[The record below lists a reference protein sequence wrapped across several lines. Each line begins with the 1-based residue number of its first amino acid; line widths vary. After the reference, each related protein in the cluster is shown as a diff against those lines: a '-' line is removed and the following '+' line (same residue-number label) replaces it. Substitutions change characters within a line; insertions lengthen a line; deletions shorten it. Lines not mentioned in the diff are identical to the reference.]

1 MTFNWGHKLTLAF
14 IAFAALMMFMV
25 YKTTQ
30 ANFEL
35 VSKEYYKD
43 ELAYQQVIDGTNLA
57 NKLSSLIE
65 IQQQNEL
72 ISVQLPQEMKM
83 KEATGTIYFYCPSEA
98 SKDRKLNINLN
109 EEAVHL
115 IPAGTILPGN
125 YIVKINWQAE
135 QQNYYN
141 EQAIIIK

>member
-109 EEAVHL
+109 EEAVHF
-115 IPAGTILPGN
+115 IAAGTILPGN

>member
-57 NKLSSLIE
+57 NKLSSFIQ

-72 ISVQLPQEMKM
+72 IRVEFPKEMK
-83 KEATGTIYFYCPSEA
+83 KAEGTVYFYCPSDVA
-98 SKDRKLNINLN
+98 KDRKLNINLN

-115 IPAGTILPGN
+115 IPARTILPGN
-125 YIVKINWQAE
+125 YVVKINWQWE

>member
-1 MTFNWGHKLTLAF
+1 MTVNWGHKLTLAF
-14 IAFAALMMFMV
+14 IAFAALMMLMV

-57 NKLSSLIE
+57 NKLSSLIQ

-72 ISVQLPQEMKM
+72 ISVQFPQEMKM
-83 KEATGTIYFYCPSEA
+83 KKAEGTIYFYCPSDA
-98 SKDRKLNINLN
+98 AKDRKLNISLN
-109 EEAVHL
+109 EEAVHF
-115 IPAGTILPGN
+115 ISTHTILPGN
-125 YIVKINWQAE
+125 YIVKINWQAVK
-135 QQNYYN
+135 QNYYN